1 MSEVN
6 KIDSNNTG
14 LRAAEE
20 TTIGVLPAAASQIW
34 EALEPNSYDDFG
46 VTITTVARKPISA
59 SRQNKKGVTTDF
71 DASGGFNTDITQ
83 TNLQSILQG
92 LFFADLRKKAEFT
105 GVITSVATADDSYN
119 AASGLDVY
127 RAGDL
132 IFVTG
137 MAQSA
142 NNGLKRVVTAIATK
156 ITVSENLV
164 NETPPVTGT
173 KLVQV
178 GFQFDV
184 SDATISSAGSLP
196 VLGATTKNLTQFGLI
211 PGEWVY
217 IGGDQA
223 GEQFTTTADNGFAR
237 VRAVAAST
245 ISFDKTAGTMNTD
258 NGNLKT
264 IRIFF
269 GRVLKNETGTDI
281 VRRSYTLERKL
292 GANDTSDLTL
302 EQAEYLKGAV
312 PNEMTMNVPTADKV
326 TVDLKFVALDGYT
339 LDENDLGANKLLSSA
354 AVAAGSALNAPEIVE
369 ADAFNTSSDVSR
381 IKLST
386 FTEGTTNPSA
396 LFAFVQELKLTVT
409 NHIEPNKAVGVTG
422 AFDVSTGNFDVSGNI
437 TAYFANV
444 SSVAAVR
451 NNADITLDA
460 HFVKAN
466 AGYSFDLPLIA
477 LGGGRPKV
485 EQDKPI
491 TLPLDNPAADGAKI
505 HPTLN
510 HTLLMMFWD
519 YLPDAA
525 E

>member
-1 MSEVN
+1 
-6 KIDSNNTG
+6 
-14 LRAAEE
+14 
-20 TTIGVLPAAASQIW
+20 
-34 EALEPNSYDDFG
+34 
-46 VTITTVARKPISA
+46 
-59 SRQNKKGVTTDF
+59 
-71 DASGGFNTDITQ
+71 
-83 TNLQSILQG
+83 
-92 LFFADLRKKAEFT
+92 
-105 GVITSVATADDSYN
+105 
-119 AASGLDVY
+119 
-127 RAGDL
+127 
-132 IFVTG
+132 
-137 MAQSA
+137 
-142 NNGLKRVVTAIATK
+142 
-156 ITVSENLV
+156 
-164 NETPPVTGT
+164 
-173 KLVQV
+173 
-178 GFQFDV
+178 
-184 SDATISSAGSLP
+184 
-196 VLGATTKNLTQFGLI
+196 
-211 PGEWVY
+211 
-217 IGGDQA
+217 
-223 GEQFTTTADNGFAR
+223 
-237 VRAVAAST
+237 
-245 ISFDKTAGTMNTD
+245 MNTD

-339 LDENDLGANKLLSSA
+339 IDENDLGANTLLSSA